1 MVRLCIPLEL
11 STAAFRPNKGQAEPL
26 AACGVNFR
34 KLPRECIAMSE
45 TEPKAVD
52 LANLE
57 KTLQASIKLMRKT
70 RRSMER
76 MRRKTDRHDGEPE
89 AA

>member
-1 MVRLCIPLEL
+1 
-11 STAAFRPNKGQAEPL
+11 
-26 AACGVNFR
+26 
-34 KLPRECIAMSE
+34 MSE

-52 LANLE
+52 LARIE

-70 RRSMER
+70 RREMER
-76 MRRKTDRHDGEPE
+76 MRRKSERHEQAGERE